1 METDEHADDE
11 EDDEQLEEEQ
21 EGGSPG
27 ESLVTLVESWVTRVA
42 ILVRNFVYCLCQGA
56 FLVQPLSI
64 QPQTVQ

>member
-1 METDEHADDE
+1 MNMLMMRKMTSNWKKSKR
-11 EDDEQLEEEQ
+11 
-21 EGGSPG
+21 GGSPG